1 LKNNQIFNI
10 VYFKVFQNWNAL
22 NSKIHENEEY
32 IKIYAQLKAKNNWKK
47 VRKNLKNLINLDKAE
62 QEEMKQQAK
71 TNWKKVRTNL
81 KALINLDKAE
91 KEETARKNQQDV
103 QGN

>member
-1 LKNNQIFNI
+1 LKNNQIVNI

-62 QEEMKQQAK
+62 QEEM
-71 TNWKKVRTNL
+71 
-81 KALINLDKAE
+81 
-91 KEETARKNQQDV
+91 ARKNQQDM